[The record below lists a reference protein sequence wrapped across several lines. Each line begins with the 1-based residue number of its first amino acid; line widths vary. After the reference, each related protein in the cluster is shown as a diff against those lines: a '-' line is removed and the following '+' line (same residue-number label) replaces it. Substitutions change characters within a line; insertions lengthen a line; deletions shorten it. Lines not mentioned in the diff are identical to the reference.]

1 MSTPARRLRF
11 WLQTSRPG
19 LWFPTVWLYLLPLG
33 GRAPWGSAAF
43 WIGLLHVTL
52 PLNLLVYGWNDLVDR
67 ETDRLNPRKGNALF
81 GARGDDAELASLPWA
96 MAAASGL
103 GFGAVALCDGPR
115 QLAVAAGTVAVCW
128 LYNRE
133 PGGWRGRPPLEL
145 LCQIGYL
152 LVVPLSAWLN
162 DAPLP
167 PPATWAYLALFTA
180 QAQLMGE
187 VMDVDPD
194 RQAGRHTTAT
204 DLGVKRT
211 KGLIIAVVLAEA
223 ALAFGVFGDAL
234 FGGALLAFAG
244 WLLLDLFVLFGE
256 RRYSLGWMKALGLIS
271 NGMALL
277 SMVYV
282 WRTGCL
288 L

>member
-1 MSTPARRLRF
+1 MHVSWATLRF
-11 WLQTSRPG
+11 WLQVSRPG
-19 LWFPTVWLYLLPLG
+19 LWFPTLWLYLLPLG
-33 GRAPWGSAAF
+33 GSTPWGSPAF
-43 WIGLLHVTL
+43 WVGLAYCGF
-52 PLNLLVYGWNDLVDR
+52 PLNFLVYGWNDRVDQGN
-67 ETDRLNPRKGNALF
+67 DRLNPRKGNWLF
-81 GARGDDAELASLPWA
+81 GARGRADQLARLPSA
-96 MAAASGL
+96 MAAVTAIS
-103 GFGAVALCDGPR
+103 FGVLTALDGPR
-115 QLAVAAGTVAVCW
+115 QLALALGIVAVCW

-162 DAPLP
+162 EAPLP
-167 PPATWAYLALFTA
+167 PLATWCYLALFTA

-194 RQAGRHTTAT
+194 RQAGRRTTAT
-204 DLGVKRT
+204 ELGVRRT
-211 KGLIIAVVLAEA
+211 KGLIAAVVAAEA
-223 ALAFGVFGDAL
+223 ALAFLVFHDPL
-234 FGGALLAFAG
+234 FGTALLAFEG

-256 RRYSLGWMKALGLIS
+256 RRYSLAWMKALGLIS

-277 SMVYV
+277 SMGYV